1 MIFRSRLVLALLP
14 VLLILLF
21 PASALAIF
29 SVNSTGDA
37 PDKALN
43 GTCETAT
50 PGECTLR
57 AAIEE
62 SNAGSN
68 VDSIEFAVSFNGEDA
83 DTITAASDL
92 PTISGTLNILG
103 GHCDTEAGAGI
114 KGPCAGVVRSGSG
127 SLFVVDADDVKIEG
141 LAIEGAANGINV
153 INESSGFVA
162 RNDWVGL
169 NLKGEAVANGTGILL
184 NPGVKET
191 EIGGSGA
198 EEGNVIGGN
207 TFVGLDLEG
216 ASKTKVLG
224 NYFGVAPD
232 GATARPSLKD
242 IEITNSVLVPDEA
255 KENEIG
261 QTIAG
266 QATTECDGG
275 CNVIAGAT
283 TRGIDLNGDGSGLNE
298 EPASGPTVIRGNF
311 LGLKATGTGVV
322 ANAGVAIY
330 AGGADHVTVGG
341 LTAGDANYIAGGSEG
356 IVSESGGQD
365 FEALGNQIGF
375 GTDGSEQTPPTS
387 KGIFVLSLSVTEPA
401 SIENNTIR
409 MIGGRGIDQA
419 FEGPRIIANSVEGGD
434 VGIWTRAGEGG
445 GLIAGNTVDAPN
457 EYGILIENRNTEA
470 RENTVTNSQGAGI
483 AVKNPPGIAMTGV
496 LIGGSNAE
504 KENVIEGSDGPA
516 IEIVEEALEPGS
528 EAEITRNHG
537 ASNGGLFI
545 DLVSGANEGIT
556 PPSISTALQSSAGGT
571 AEPGALVRVFRKAS
585 AEAGEL
591 QSFLGEAVADGSG
604 NWKVSFASIP
614 AGTLVT
620 ATQTNENGATSELAG
635 PVAAASEG
643 GSGEGGGGGGGNNGG
658 GNNGGGNNNGGNNN
672 GNNGKD
678 KDTTPPDTKIVK
690 GPPKKTHKRAVKFKF
705 TSTEA
710 GSTFQCKLDRKP
722 FKSCSSPKKYKKLK
736 PGKHVFKVRAMDK
749 AGNVDPTPAKR
760 RFSVLR

>member
-1 MIFRSRLVLALLP
+1 MITRPRVILTLLAAL
-14 VLLILLF
+14 
-21 PASALAIF
+21 SALAF
-29 SVNSTGDA
+29 PAAASAAFTVNSTGDEG
-37 PDKALN
+37 DKTLN
-43 GTCETAT
+43 GTCETNT
-50 PGECTLR
+50 PGQCTLR

-62 SNAGSN
+62 ANVASN
-68 VDSIEFAVSFNGEDA
+68 VDAIEFAANFNGENA

-92 PTISGTLNILG
+92 PTIGEPLNILG
-103 GHCDTEAGAGI
+103 GHCETEAGAGI

-127 SLFVVDADDVKIEG
+127 SLFVVDADSVKIEG

-162 RNDWVGL
+162 KNDWVGL

-184 NPGVKET
+184 GPGVEET
-191 EIGGSGA
+191 EIGGSEP

-232 GATARPSLKD
+232 GTTARSSLKD
-242 IEITNSVLVPDEA
+242 IEITNSVLVTREA

-261 QTIAG
+261 QAIGPAG
-266 QATTECDGG
+266 QATAKCDGG
-275 CNVIAGAT
+275 CNVIADAT
-283 TRGIDLNGDGSGLNE
+283 TNGIDLNGDGSGLNE

-311 LGLKATGTGVV
+311 IGLDATGSEVL
-322 ANAGVAIY
+322 ANSSIGIW

-341 LTAGDANYIAGGSEG
+341 SAAGEGNYVAGGSEG
-356 IVSESGGQD
+356 IVSESGGED

-375 GTDGSEQTPPTS
+375 GADGSEQTPPTA
-387 KGIFVLSLSVTEPA
+387 KGIFVLSLSISEAA
-401 SIENNTIR
+401 SIENNDIR

-419 FEGPRIIANSVEGGD
+419 FEGARIIGNSVQGGD
-434 VGIWTRAGEGG
+434 VGIWTRVGEGG
-445 GLIAGNTVDAPN
+445 GLIAGNTVDAPS
-457 EYGILIENRNTEA
+457 EYGIRIENRNTEA

-483 AVKNPPGIAMTGV
+483 AVKNPPGVAMTGV
-496 LIGGSNAE
+496 LIGGSTAE
-504 KENVIEGSDGPA
+504 KENVIEGSSGPA

-528 EAEITRNHG
+528 ETEITRNRG

-545 DLVSGANEGIT
+545 DLVAGANEGIA
-556 PPSISTALQSSAGGT
+556 PPSISTALQSSAGGS
-571 AEPGALVRVFRKAS
+571 AEPGATIRVFRKAS
-585 AEAGEL
+585 AEPGEL
-591 QSFLGEAVADGSG
+591 QSFLAEAVADGSG
-604 NWKVSFASIP
+604 NWKATYSSVP

-620 ATQTNENGATSELAG
+620 ATQTNENGATSELATSA
-635 PVAAASEG
+635 AAASEG
-643 GSGEGGGGGGGNNGG
+643 GGEGGGGTGGGGSTGGGNNGG
-658 GNNGGGNNNGGNNN
+658 GNNGKG
-672 GNNGKD
+672 

-690 GPPKKTHKRAVKFKF
+690 GPPKKTHKTKVKFKF

-722 FKSCSSPKKYKKLK
+722 FKACRSPKVYKKLK
-736 PGKHVFKVRAMDK
+736 PGKHVFKVRAIDK

-760 RFSVLR
+760 KFTVLR

>member
-1 MIFRSRLVLALLP
+1 MIIRARLVLTLLP
-14 VLLILLF
+14 ALLILVF

-50 PGECTLR
+50 LGECTLR

-62 SNAGSN
+62 SNAASN
-68 VDSIEFAVSFNGEDA
+68 VDSIEFAVSFNGENA

-92 PTISGTLNILG
+92 PTITETLNILG
-103 GHCDTEAGAGI
+103 GHCETAEAGAGI
-114 KGPCAGVVRSGSG
+114 KGPCAGVLRSGGG

-153 INESSGFVA
+153 INEASGFVA
-162 RNDWVGL
+162 KNDWVGL
-169 NLKGEAVANGTGILL
+169 NLKGEAVANSTGILL
-184 NPGVKET
+184 GPGVEET

-232 GATARPSLKD
+232 GATARPNIKD
-242 IEITNSVLVPDEA
+242 IEITNSVLVAHEA

-266 QATTECDGG
+266 AATTKCDGG

-283 TRGIDLNGDGSGLNE
+283 TTGIDLNGDGSGLNE
-298 EPASGPTVIRGNF
+298 EPASGPTIIRGNF
-311 LGLKATGTGVV
+311 VGLKASGTGVV
-322 ANAGVAIY
+322 ANGGIDIW

-341 LTAGDANYIAGGSEG
+341 FAAGDANYIAGGSEG
-356 IVSESGGQD
+356 IVSESGGED
-365 FEALGNQIGF
+365 FEALGNRIGF
-375 GTDGSEQTPPTS
+375 GADGSEQTPPSS
-387 KGIFVLSLSVTEPA
+387 KGIFVLSLNVTEPA
-401 SIENNTIR
+401 SIENNKIR

-419 FEGPRIIANSVEGGD
+419 FEGPRIIGNTVEGGD
-434 VGIWTRAGEGG
+434 VGIWTRVGEGG
-445 GLIAGNTVDAPN
+445 GLIAGNTVDAPS

-470 RENTVTNSQGAGI
+470 RQNTITNSGGAGI
-483 AVKNPPGIAMTGV
+483 AVKTPLGGTAMTGV
-496 LIGGSNAE
+496 LIGGSTAE
-504 KENVIEGSDGPA
+504 KENVINGSDGPA
-516 IEIVEEALEPGS
+516 IEIVEQAGEPGS

-537 ASNGGLFI
+537 AFNGGLFI
-545 DLVSGANEGIT
+545 DLVSGANEGIL
-556 PPSISTALQSSAGGT
+556 PPSVSTALQSSAAGT

-591 QSFLGEAVADGSG
+591 QSFLAEAVADGSG
-604 NWKVSFASIP
+604 NWKVSFSSIP

-620 ATQTNENGATSELAG
+620 ATQTNENGATSELAT
-635 PVAAASEG
+635 PLAAASEG
-643 GSGEGGGGGGGNNGG
+643 GGEEGGGNNGGGGSNNGG
-658 GNNGGGNNNGGNNN
+658 GNNGGGNNGNA
-672 GNNGKD
+672 KD
-678 KDTTPPDTKIVK
+678 KTPPDTKIVK
-690 GPPKKTHKRAVKFKF
+690 GPPKKTHKTKVKFKF

-722 FKSCSSPKKYKKLK
+722 FKTCRSPKVYKKLK
-736 PGKHVFKVRAMDK
+736 PGKHVFKVRAIDG

-760 RFSVLR
+760 TFTVLH